1 MILAAASLPAAGWE
15 LDYRLD
21 LRLEHASNVAR
32 RAEAIDDLIVSPRLS
47 VALREEGDRLS
58 LAAAGDIERRLYQ
71 RSGFADEN
79 LARIGLRGNWKILD
93 ERLGFAFEDAISEQ
107 PIDSFAADAPDN
119 RQRVHVWTA
128 GPTLSL
134 RPSARSRISVE
145 LRGGASDAQRNR
157 EFNAQRSSLA
167 ARGLLELDTLSS
179 LSTHVELGQVDFDL
193 ALGAT
198 PDYQR
203 RNLFAR
209 YDRRL
214 QSGELSLDAGW
225 TEIDFERQAGQ
236 PARRLDEPLLRL
248 RFGLQINPRLRL
260 DARVQRQISDAAQDV
275 LDAAPTPAQFEQT
288 IAAADLRTTVV
299 SSEVFT
305 EQGASLGLVRSAAS
319 WSLAGLGYLR
329 EQRYQR
335 AADLDQDLQG
345 LSLTL
350 GRQIRARQQVSLF
363 AASEWR
369 DFVTTGRDDRDLRYG
384 LNWTFQ
390 RTRRLAFGVELS
402 RSDRDSSDPAQRF
415 EDERV
420 LVTLSLRR

>member
-58 LAAAGDIERRLYQ
+58 LAAAGDIERRFYQ

-225 TEIDFERQAGQ
+225 TEVDFERQAGQ